1 MLLGVPGSLA
11 RDRLR
16 RPAAVAVLQLLL
28 NRRINPQ
35 PKKPLNPIPYLK
47 GFAWLSIVALS
58 CSIFSDFWLPM
69 LIGAVVI
76 TVLVK
81 LATPSRS

>member
-1 MLLGVPGSLA
+1 MA

-16 RPAAVAVLQLLL
+16 RPAAAPVLQLLL
-28 NRRINPQ
+28 NGRINPLTPQ
-35 PKKPLNPIPYLK
+35 LPKPLNPLPYLK

-69 LIGAVVI
+69 LIGAVAI